1 MSIVTLASVHGA
13 PGVTTTALLLAS
25 MLPDAV
31 SLEADLEGGVLAVRY
46 GLGREPG
53 LTTLAAAGQ
62 SGASA
67 WRAHAQSAGGVPVL
81 VGPDSPTSTAALWRS
96 AGERITQGLR
106 DADATVVVDAGR
118 LRDPVAIVAASDLVV
133 MLVHPVA
140 EQVVALGHA
149 LPTVRNG
156 VRGRVAAALVGDG
169 PYKAADVEETL
180 SITVLA
186 EIAEDRAAAEMM
198 RNGGSKSRLVRSRL
212 ARSVTGLGE
221 QIGRALCEPTE
232 AAVL

>member
-31 SLEADLEGGVLAVRY
+31 LLEADLEGGVLAVRY

-53 LTTLAAAGQ
+53 LTTLAAAGE
-62 SGASA
+62 SGAT
-67 WRAHAQSAGGVPVL
+67 WRGHAQSAGGVPVL
-81 VGPDSPTSTAALWRS
+81 VGPDSPTSSTALWRS

-140 EQVVALGHA
+140 EQIVALGHA
-149 LPTVRNG
+149 LPTVRDR

-180 SITVLA
+180 SMTVLA

-198 RNGGSKSRLVRSRL
+198 RNGGSKSRLVRSHL

-221 QIGRALCEPTE
+221 QIGSALCEPPE